1 MAVSLSGSLLVAGP
15 RLVDPNFWRTVV
27 LVCRHDEEGA
37 LGLVLNRPSEIPVAE
52 PFPGW
57 VETIAEP
64 EVVFVGGPVEPEMAV
79 ALARLLPE
87 HIGRPESDSW
97 TPIDDRLGLLDLSVA
112 PGGQVGA
119 LESLRV
125 FAGYAGWTDGQLDF
139 EVSSG
144 DWFVVD
150 SQPEDAFSYDPL
162 ALWRAVLRRQQGHLA
177 FFADFPPHP
186 SLN

>member
-1 MAVSLSGSLLVAGP
+1 MAVSLEGRLLVAGP
-15 RLVDPNFWRTVV
+15 GLIDPNFWRAVV
-27 LVCRHDEEGA
+27 LVCRHDDDGA
-37 LGLVLNRPSEIPVAE
+37 LGLILNRPAELPVGDLL
-52 PFPGW
+52 PGW
-57 VETIAEP
+57 VEALAGP

-87 HIGRPESDSW
+87 YAGRAESDTW
-97 TPIDDRLGLLDLSVA
+97 TPIDDRLGLLDLSVT
-112 PGGQVGA
+112 PGDEVGA

-139 EVSSG
+139 EVASG
-144 DWFVVD
+144 DWFILDSRPDDPFSGEPVD
-150 SQPEDAFSYDPL
+150 
-162 ALWRAVLRRQQGHLA
+162 LWRTVLRRQHGHLA